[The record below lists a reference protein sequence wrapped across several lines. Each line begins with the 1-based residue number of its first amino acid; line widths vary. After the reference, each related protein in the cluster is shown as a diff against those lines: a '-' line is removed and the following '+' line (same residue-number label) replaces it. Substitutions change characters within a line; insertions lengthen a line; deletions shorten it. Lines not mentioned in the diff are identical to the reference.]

1 MYDQY
6 LYEVGAP
13 TEKDV
18 AAIFMLAKTVARVEL
33 REHTLD
39 VMGIKKLGEGCY
51 GAGYALTKFPGWVLK
66 ISMVESALS
75 FRKTPGDK
83 RSAKNR
89 SRSMQRTHQKYG
101 TIRDAWAE
109 WAMFSFQNR
118 NPLTPDILALECG
131 ENTSVA
137 IVRRY
142 QPVGEHAPTRTLG
155 DYLENEELI
164 EAMEHLWENGTDNVT
179 MENLQEIAGVFQG
192 KRIDMHRGNVMLNK
206 RMNWVL
212 TDPFCYDSEDDDRY
226 VGGYNG

>member
-1 MYDQY
+1 MYDQE
-6 LYEVGAP
+6 LYEDGAP

-18 AAIFMLAKTVARVEL
+18 AAIFTLAKTVARVEL
-33 REHTLD
+33 HEQTLD
-39 VMGIKKLGEGCY
+39 VMGIKKLGAGCY

-89 SRSMQRTHQKYG
+89 ARSMQLTHQEYG

-137 IVRRY
+137 IVRQY
-142 QPVGEHAPTRTLG
+142 YPVADYAPTRELG
-155 DYLENEELI
+155 DYLENAELI

-179 MENLQEIAGVFQG
+179 LENLQEIAGVFQG
-192 KRIDMHRGNVMLNK
+192 KRIDMHSDNVMLDK

-212 TDPFCYDSEDDDRY
+212 TDPFCYASGDDSRY
-226 VGGYNG
+226 IGG